1 MKNRNVEF
9 FNLSF
14 LDLLSGALAAVI
26 FLFIIVPKGEPTV
39 LDDPLSVTYDT
50 LEMKFYGYLPDSIS
64 DRQTGDTIFAVIGE
78 LTSNPEAS
86 AAERADKSE
95 RKVKERID
103 RNRPTPA
110 PVSRTKKPDEE
121 KPEPAE
127 VPKLKSPV
135 APSKFT
141 GSKPDVP
148 CVLSIEMQWASKKDN
163 VDLFVCKDG
172 ECVFGGRRSRSN
184 IGFWDSGKSRTS
196 LFGGDLR
203 TNQEAVRQFDEII
216 PGTYDILAQYK
227 DSPDPKAELPIR
239 LQVYT
244 KNEDSA
250 ERGKEHIFKLSMN
263 PTERT
268 RIAKVTIGP
277 DGEFDFQSFK

>member
-39 LDDPLSVTYDT
+39 FDDPVSVTYDST
-50 LEMKFYGYLPDSIS
+50 QMKFFGHVPDELF
-64 DRQTGDTIFAVIGE
+64 DWQPGDTILAIIGE
-78 LTSNPEAS
+78 YGLAPKTEEPQRVVERSKPVTRRRERPQAPKKEVVEEEKTV
-86 AAERADKSE
+86 AEERATAE
-95 RKVKERID
+95 
-103 RNRPTPA
+103 PTP
-110 PVSRTKKPDEE
+110 T
-121 KPEPAE
+121 
-127 VPKLKSPV
+127 V
-135 APSKFT
+135 APSKFS

-148 CVLSIEMQWASKKDN
+148 CVLSIEMKWASKKDN
-163 VDLFVCKDG
+163 VDLFVCKDND
-172 ECVFGGRRSRSN
+172 CVFGGKRYRSF
-184 IGFWDSGKSRTS
+184 IGHWDSGKARTS

-203 TNQEAVRQFDEII
+203 TNQEAVRQFDEIL

-227 DSPDPKAELPIR
+227 DSSDPKEEVPIR

-244 KNEDSA
+244 KNEDGT
-250 ERGKEHIFKLSMN
+250 ERGKEHYFKLPMN

-268 RIAKVTIGP
+268 RIAQLTVGP
-277 DGEFDFQSFK
+277 DGELDFQTFK